1 MAILSSGV
9 QWKKTLWP
17 NNESITVDQIAS
29 MRIFMVVAET
39 GALISAARQ
48 MEISPS
54 AVSKHIAALEN
65 KLGAQLLNRTTRQVA
80 LTEVG
85 ASYLQSCRLIIS
97 ELDKANSEARTASG
111 SVKGML
117 RVGAPIG
124 FAHQHV
130 APHLPI
136 FLAKYPH
143 LLVESQSAESDT
155 DMI

>member
-1 MAILSSGV
+1 MA
-9 QWKKTLWP
+9 
-17 NNESITVDQIAS
+17 
-29 MRIFMVVAET
+29 VAET
-39 GALISAARQ
+39 GAMNGAAWQ
-48 MEISPS
+48 MKILPS
-54 AVSKHIAALEN
+54 AVSKHII
-65 KLGAQLLNRTTRQVA
+65 AQKINLVLNCPTVLHVSC

>member
-1 MAILSSGV
+1 MA
-9 QWKKTLWP
+9 
-17 NNESITVDQIAS
+17 
-29 MRIFMVVAET
+29 VAET
-39 GALISAARQ
+39 GAMNGAAWQ
-48 MEISPS
+48 MKILPS
-54 AVSKHIAALEN
+54 AVSKHILAEKN
-65 KLGAQLLNRTTRQVA
+65 KLGAQLLNGIARQVA

-85 ASYLQSCRLIIS
+85 ASYLQSCRLIIF

-117 RVGAPIG
+117 RVGATIG